1 MSFSRSGRTCR
12 FLPRGTDSEVEGY
25 LMHGITAQ
33 VSLYPLGENDLS
45 PAIDA
50 AIGEFDRHGLE
61 RQTGTMSTVVCGDDE
76 KVFSAL
82 LDAFRGAAAFGQA
95 VMVVTV
101 SNACPW
107 PGKGGSR

>member
-1 MSFSRSGRTCR
+1 M
-12 FLPRGTDSEVEGY
+12 Y
-25 LMHGITAQ
+25 GITAQ
-33 VSLYPLGENDLS
+33 VSLYPLGEDDLS

-50 AIGEFDRHGLE
+50 AIGELDRHGLD

-82 LDAFRGAAAFGQA
+82 LGAFRVAAARGRQA

-107 PGKGGSR
+107 PGKGGPR